1 MDHVLKHGLVSRTGR
16 RSARDAGISKDNVEC
31 PEIFGQGCE
40 EPLAVFRKGN
50 VSAVA
55 TRVWSEFCNGLIQ
68 RFLVATGNGDLGALS
83 NEKSGCD
90 KTFAT
95 VTAGNKSLLACELD
109 NA

>member
-1 MDHVLKHGLVSRTGR
+1 MDHVLKNGLVSRTGR
-16 RSARDAGISKDNVEC
+16 RPARDAGIGEDNVEF

-83 NEKSGCD
+83 NEKSGCG